1 MQQGQGRWVLPRSNL
16 YRSCSTLSMEL
27 FLQCLCDGNLKALI
41 IEGGA
46 TDEELQEAWLIIL
59 SEYHELKGDIQ
70 GSEQWR
76 LSIEVM
82 RLHNHLFL
90 LDQCVEFLKI
100 QWSDSIAESVRR
112 LGYPFN
118 PKDKENYTL
127 DLNRVVN
134 KSKLKYIQLKQLI
147 AQLSAEVE
155 KMGDK
160 KPSREDFDTMLI
172 YIEEMQKVSY
182 NFETLTVQKYLQLEK
197 KYIQYVEHLKTQIA
211 KHGNRT
217 H

>member
-1 MQQGQGRWVLPRSNL
+1 MLLRIKHWLSFIGRVIERWTLWMQQGQGRWVLPRSNL

-82 RLHNHLFL
+82 RL
-90 LDQCVEFLKI
+90 
-100 QWSDSIAESVRR
+100 
-112 LGYPFN
+112 
-118 PKDKENYTL
+118 
-127 DLNRVVN
+127 
-134 KSKLKYIQLKQLI
+134 
-147 AQLSAEVE
+147 
-155 KMGDK
+155 
-160 KPSREDFDTMLI
+160 
-172 YIEEMQKVSY
+172 
-182 NFETLTVQKYLQLEK
+182 
-197 KYIQYVEHLKTQIA
+197 
-211 KHGNRT
+211 
-217 H
+217 